1 MWLNLKMFQDL
12 QKKKKGFLRGLSQ
25 SGSAQS
31 TARCSTGGI
40 LPKGKANQE

>member
-1 MWLNLKMFQDL
+1 MAESENVSGFA
-12 QKKKKGFLRGLSQ
+12 KKKKGFLRGLSQ